1 MNEDTMNNH
10 IDQISSEQHS
20 HIDNQ
25 QNDIKSKEIKQIKKS
40 PMNPTP
46 LYVYL
51 FSLSIQRS
59 NISLENIHGG
69 QCIQLKHWWEYLFCS
84 QL

>member
-25 QNDIKSKEIKQIKKS
+25 KDEKSKEIKQINKS
-40 PMNPTP
+40 PMNPTI
-46 LYVYL
+46 LYASF
-51 FSLSIQRS
+51 FS
-59 NISLENIHGG
+59 
-69 QCIQLKHWWEYLFCS
+69 F
-84 QL
+84 

>member
-1 MNEDTMNNH
+1 MNADTINNH
-10 IDQISSEQHS
+10 IDQISSQQHS

-25 QNDIKSKEIKQIKKS
+25 RDQKSKEIKQINKS
-40 PMNPTP
+40 PMNPTI
-46 LYVYL
+46 LYASF
-51 FSLSIQRS
+51 FSLSIHHS

-69 QCIQLKHWWEYLFCS
+69 QHIQLKQLLEHLFSS